1 MCEIIMIKSK
11 FMRPQ
16 YVVGCLFYISN
27 PITIF
32 ILTVTSQPGYLGI
45 MLSLQFQYLSYLLC
59 CFSNVFA
66 TVLDS
71 FIFLPIWTLSFSIPS
86 WGSPVSH
93 VIVFLWEFYLPVLL
107 GIFSIP
113 IFKVNVVLHQ
123 LCIIIKSINYDWY
136 IGIIWILEH

>member
-11 FMRPQ
+11 FVRPQ
-16 YVVGCLFYISN
+16 YVVGFLFYISN

-59 CFSNVFA
+59 YFSSVFA
-66 TVLDS
+66 SVLDS
-71 FIFLPIWTLSFSIPS
+71 FIFLPIWTLFPS

-93 VIVFLWEFYLPVLL
+93 VNVFLWEFYLPVLL
-107 GIFSIP
+107 SIFSIP